1 MSEGTYDVQGEVRD
15 ALNTAVAGY
24 GKRVLDD
31 PRVLGNLVTDLLP
44 DLPRERSLLVT
55 GAEAGIAAEL
65 AQHVEGQHMDADTA
79 VSLVA
84 RSLAESRSLAPGASM
99 WVATEYA
106 KALGY
111 QVRSQVPPPMETVAD
126 TPAWPQHNETE
137 TVDRAFPPAYPP
149 PTPMPPVNPA
159 AGQMPPAYPA
169 PGQMP
174 PAYPAPGQMPPA
186 YPPPGQMPPGPTI
199 PGAWPAASSQQRK
212 SRLGLFLGAGAAA
225 VIVLYLVVA
234 VVASTFPFSKPKP
247 TPTSTPTLHPT
258 ATASLNATS
267 SASASASGSASA
279 SSSSSASAAATGSLA
294 ALPAGL
300 KPLKVLLP
308 TDIQDASSECAD
320 QAKIP
325 WTNPGLVRAL
335 SCTTTDMPNG
345 QVFGYQ
351 MDSTADYNQ
360 AWANYNSWANFG
372 TSSTDVCPPGTG
384 QTQGGPGEWW
394 GPRFPQRAGQVIE
407 CFTSNSGPV
416 YVWTYPTENAFI
428 VAQPDKSWTFSKLE
442 TWWENNSV

>member
-15 ALNTAVAGY
+15 ALNTAVEGY
-24 GKRVLDD
+24 GKRVLND

-55 GAEAGIAAEL
+55 GAEAGVADEL
-65 AQHVEGQHMDADTA
+65 TQHVEGQRMDADTA

-84 RSLAESRSLAPGASM
+84 RSLAESRSLEPAASM

-111 QVRSQVPPPMETVAD
+111 QVRTQMPPPAETVTD
-126 TPAWPQHNETE
+126 SPGWPQHDETQ
-137 TVDRAFPPAYPP
+137 TAGQMFPPSFPP
-149 PTPMPPVNPA
+149 PAPLPPVNPA
-159 AGQMPPAYPA
+159 GQMPPTFPP

-174 PAYPAPGQMPPA
+174 PAYPPPGQMPPA
-186 YPPPGQMPPGPTI
+186 YPPPGQMPPGPTT
-199 PGAWPAASSQQRK
+199 PGPWPPAPTQQRK
-212 SRLGLFLGAGAAA
+212 SRLGLFLGGGAAV
-225 VIVLYLVVA
+225 VIVLYLVIA
-234 VVASTFPFSKPKP
+234 AAASTFPFSKAKP
-247 TPTSTPTLHPT
+247 TPTTTPTLHPT
-258 ATASLNATS
+258 ATASLKVTS
-267 SASASASGSASA
+267 SATSSASGSASA
-279 SSSSSASAAATGSLA
+279 TSSPTVSPTASGSLA
-294 ALPAGL
+294 PLPGGL

-308 TDIQDASSECAD
+308 TDIQDATSQCAD
-320 QAKIP
+320 QTKIP

-335 SCTTTDMPNG
+335 TCTATDMPNG
-345 QVFGYQ
+345 QIFGYQ

-360 AWANYNSWANFG
+360 AWANYNTWANFG

-394 GPRFPQRAGQVIE
+394 GPRFPQRAGQVLE
-407 CFTSNSGPV
+407 CFSSDSGPV

>member
-15 ALNTAVAGY
+15 ALNTAVEGY
-24 GKRVLDD
+24 GKRVLND

-55 GAEAGIAAEL
+55 GAEAGVADEL
-65 AQHVEGQHMDADTA
+65 TQHVEGQHMDAGTA

-84 RSLAESRSLAPGASM
+84 RSLAQSRSLEPAASM

-111 QVRSQVPPPMETVAD
+111 QVRSQVPPPAETVTD
-126 TPAWPQHNETE
+126 TPGWQQHDETQ
-137 TVDRAFPPAYPP
+137 TAGQVFPSAFPP
-149 PTPMPPVNPA
+149 PTPLPPFNPGA
-159 AGQMPPAYPA
+159 
-169 PGQMP
+169 
-174 PAYPAPGQMPPA
+174 GQMPPA
-186 YPPPGQMPPGPTI
+186 YPPPGQVPPAYPQPSPMPPAYPAPGQVPPGYQG
-199 PGAWPAASSQQRK
+199 PGAWPAAPTQQRK
-212 SRLGLFLGAGAAA
+212 SRLGLFLGGGAAA
-225 VIVLYLVVA
+225 VIVLYLA
-234 VVASTFPFSKPKP
+234 IAAAASTFPFAKP
-247 TPTSTPTLHPT
+247 TPTPTPTQHPT
-258 ATASLNATS
+258 AAASLKATS
-267 SASASASGSASA
+267 SASSSSSAAGSASA
-279 SSSSSASAAATGSLA
+279 SSSASATATGTLA

-308 TDIQDASSECAD
+308 TDIQDATSECAE
-320 QAKIP
+320 QEKIP
-325 WTNPGLVRAL
+325 WTNPGLVQAFT
-335 SCTTTDMPNG
+335 CTAPDMPNG
-345 QVFGYQ
+345 QIFGYQ
-351 MDSTADYNQ
+351 LDSTADYNQ
-360 AWANYNSWANFG
+360 AWSNYNTWANFG
-372 TSSTDVCPPGTG
+372 TSSTDTCPPGTG

-407 CFTSNSGPV
+407 CFTSDSGPV

>member
-1 MSEGTYDVQGEVRD
+1 
-15 ALNTAVAGY
+15 
-24 GKRVLDD
+24 
-31 PRVLGNLVTDLLP
+31 
-44 DLPRERSLLVT
+44 
-55 GAEAGIAAEL
+55 
-65 AQHVEGQHMDADTA
+65 MDADTA

-84 RSLAESRSLAPGASM
+84 RSLAESRSLEPAASM

-111 QVRSQVPPPMETVAD
+111 QVASQVPPPMETVVD
-126 TPAWPQHNETE
+126 TPGWPPHNETE
-137 TVDRAFPPAYPP
+137 TVDRAFPAAFPP
-149 PTPMPPVNPA
+149 PAPMPPVSPPQ
-159 AGQMPPAYPA
+159 GGVPPVSPSYGPVPPAYGPV
-169 PGQMP
+169 P
-174 PAYPAPGQMPPA
+174 PAYGPASPASPYGQVPPVS
-186 YPPPGQMPPGPTI
+186 PPFGQGPPVSPAQS
-199 PGAWPAASSQQRK
+199 PWPSAPRQQQRK
-212 SRLGLFLGAGAAA
+212 SRLGLFLGGGAAV
-225 VIVLYLVVA
+225 VIVLYLA
-234 VVASTFPFSKPKP
+234 IAAVASTFPFAKAKP
-247 TPTSTPTLHPT
+247 TPTPTPTLHPT
-258 ATASLNATS
+258 ATSLKATS

-279 SSSSSASAAATGSLA
+279 SSSSSASASATGSLA

-300 KPLKVLLP
+300 KPIKVLLP

-335 SCTTTDMPNG
+335 SCTATDMPNG
-345 QVFGYQ
+345 QIFGYQ

-360 AWANYNSWANFG
+360 AWANYNTWANFG

-394 GPRFPQRAGQVIE
+394 GPRFPQRAGQVLE
-407 CFTSNSGPV
+407 CFKSDSGPV
-416 YVWTYPTENAFI
+416 YVWTYPTQNAFI